1 MASPKN
7 IIITVLILLFDISV
21 YIILGLLLMDYD
33 DFYEV
38 SKGEYWSLTSM
49 TLGQQITY
57 IGLHI
62 WHGINILLIGYLV
75 YKLFKGMTT
84 RS

>member
-1 MASPKN
+1 MSKFKTM
-7 IIITVLILLFDISV
+7 IVTILLLLFDLSV

-33 DFYEV
+33 DFYEE
-38 SKGEYWSLTSM
+38 SKGEYWSLASM
-49 TLGQQITY
+49 TPCQQITY
-57 IGLHI
+57 IGLNI

-75 YKLFKGMTT
+75 YRLFDGMTK